1 MKLDSLALYWNT
13 NDDFGKLPTNE
24 DWVVTAL
31 TFLLFFLNKPDTPR
45 WQKLIGVDS
54 RKAERK
60 KKKINVCILKHL
72 IITDYM

>member
-31 TFLLFFLNKPDTPR
+31 TFYCFLNKRETHR
-45 WQKLIGVDS
+45 WQKLFGVGS
-54 RKAERK
+54 RKAVENK
-60 KKKINVCILKHL
+60 KEKKLM
-72 IITDYM
+72 YAF